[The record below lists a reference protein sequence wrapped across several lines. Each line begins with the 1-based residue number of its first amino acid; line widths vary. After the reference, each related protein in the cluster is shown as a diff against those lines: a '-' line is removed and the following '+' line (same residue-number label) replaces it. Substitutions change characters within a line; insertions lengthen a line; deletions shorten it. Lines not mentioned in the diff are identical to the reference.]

1 MVFLSWA
8 FGAWGRKAG
17 AKVRGGGDSSHT
29 RPEGA
34 ALRPGNSARVLKGSG
49 EDVHGAVGA
58 PLLDCQRRLIP
69 KTRALSH
76 YSGEPLISPANRF
89 PVCGSPTPREAPRGV
104 SRLRAEE
111 SRSFR
116 NARGEGPV
124 LLASGAIM

>member
-76 YSGEPLISPANRF
+76 YSGEPSWKRADYSNLDRRPDRM
-89 PVCGSPTPREAPRGV
+89 PVYGAGLRKKPRA
-104 SRLRAEE
+104 
-111 SRSFR
+111 
-116 NARGEGPV
+116 
-124 LLASGAIM
+124 